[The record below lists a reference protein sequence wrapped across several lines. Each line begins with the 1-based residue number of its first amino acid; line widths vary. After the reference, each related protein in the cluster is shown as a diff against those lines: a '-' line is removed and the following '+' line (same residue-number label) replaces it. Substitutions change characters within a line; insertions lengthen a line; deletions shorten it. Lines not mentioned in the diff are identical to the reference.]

1 MGSTNRTTLSYCAE
15 ITPGTTPANP
25 PFTALRVTSNTPAF
39 TPKTVVSSEIRAD
52 RQTTDLILI
61 DADSAGAA
69 AMELSFKAFDDM
81 IQASMQGTWSIDP
94 LIQVVTAGVEIS
106 ALSATTATVATP
118 RGTPY
123 VAGMLVNTGG
133 FANAANNGL
142 LVPVVSSSA
151 TTVVFGAATFQVDAS
166 PQAGAKLQNCGF
178 QGASADITATATGLA
193 STVLDFTT
201 MSISVGEWLKIGG
214 DIVGSQFA
222 NAANNSWARAIAVTA
237 HAITLDNLPTGWA
250 TDSGTGKTIQ
260 IFTGDFLANGT
271 TPRSFTLERQQQDIT
286 IPSYEY
292 FPGSQLDQW
301 SIDFKAASILTGSFS
316 FIGTTGSVVTTR
328 LAGATDIAA
337 PAFSVL
343 NTASNVGRL
352 SVGGVTVT
360 GPSFF
365 QEIGFDLANNL
376 AGQKAIGTLGSVGIR
391 DGSLSL
397 SGKLN
402 AYFGDTAL
410 LAAAIANTQ
419 TSIMIK
425 TNRSDLN
432 REGYVFDI
440 PALKIT
446 GSAPVPGKDQ
456 DRFFSGTYQAFRH
469 ASLGYTCSV
478 GRFPYLPVAN

>member
-1 MGSTNRTTLSYCAE
+1 LGSTNRTTLAYCAE
-15 ITPGTTPANP
+15 STPGVTPANP

-39 TPKTVVSSEIRAD
+39 TPKTVVSAEIRPD

-61 DADSAGAA
+61 DADSGGAVA
-69 AMELSFKAFDDM
+69 IETSFRAFDDM
-81 IQASMQGTWSIDP
+81 IQASLQATWNLNQ
-94 LIQVVTAGVEIS
+94 LIAVVTAGVEIS
-106 ALSATTATVATP
+106 ALSTTTATVVTP
-118 RGTPY
+118 LGTPFK
-123 VAGMLVNTGG
+123 AGMLVNTGG

-142 LVPVVSSSA
+142 LAPVVSSSA
-151 TTVVFGAATFQVDAS
+151 TTVVFGSATFTVDAS
-166 PQAGAKLQNCGF
+166 PQAGAKLQQCGF

-201 MSISVGEWLKIGG
+201 LGIGAGEWLKIGG
-214 DIVGSQFA
+214 DTTGFQFA
-222 NAANNSWARAIAVTA
+222 TAALNSWARAIAVSA
-237 HAITLDNLPTGWA
+237 HAITLDNLPAGWT

-271 TPRSFTLERQQQDIT
+271 TVRSFTLERQQQDIT
-286 IPSYEY
+286 VPSYEY
-292 FPGSQLDQW
+292 FPGSQLDKW
-301 SIDFKAASILTGSFS
+301 SLDFKAASILAGSFS
-316 FIGTTGSVVTTR
+316 FIGTTGSVLITR
-328 LAGATDIAA
+328 LSGATDIAA

-343 NTASNVGRL
+343 NTSSNVGRMM
-352 SVGGVTVT
+352 VGGVAVA

-391 DGSLSL
+391 NGSLSL
-397 SGKLN
+397 SGKIN

-469 ASLGYTCSV
+469 STLGYTVSV
-478 GRFPYLPVAN
+478 GRFPYLPIAN